1 MREDLDA
8 IAHEPSMSAGPGPV
22 DAPRPDVRLA
32 RIPVVRGNL
41 KPHDRLDRRRRDRR
55 CRSLGRSV
63 GSSTHDRDLGGDE
76 MSYFVTGAT
85 GFIGRNLVELLLE
98 REGTIYARLR
108 EESNGRLEVLRNRWG
123 VGPDGEV
130 GIVGDLS
137 QRRHGI
143 SDADVERLDGEIE
156 HLFHLAAIYDMTADA
171 ASQNVANIEGTRHMV
186 EFAEAVEAGHV
197 HMVSSIAAAGLYKGI
212 WREDMFE
219 EAEDL
224 DNHPY
229 FRTKHDSEG
238 IVRTECTRPW
248 RVYRPGIVVGN
259 SETGEM
265 DKIDGPYYFFKLIRR
280 LRGTIPEWVPMPGIE
295 GREINL
301 VPVDFVARAMDHIA
315 HVDGLD
321 GRTFHLTDP
330 NPKTAGEV
338 IDIFARAAHAPQSS
352 IRLPAAVVDLAAP
365 FAKAAASLPPGDVVT
380 DRILRDFGVP
390 RSVLTYINYPT
401 TFDSRGAQAALA
413 GADIRVPPLEAYADK
428 LWDYWER
435 HLDPDLFEDRTLM
448 GAVRGRRGLVGGA
461 SQIGE
466 QQIPDELLRVVRRGR
481 GRSSL
486 SGAVRGRVVMV
497 TGASSGIG
505 KSAAMKIADAGG
517 IVLLVARTAEKL
529 EETQA
534 TIEADGGTAYV
545 HSADLSDMDDI
556 DRMADE
562 VLAQHGHVDV
572 LVNNA
577 GRSIRRS
584 IALSY
589 DRFHDFER
597 TMQLNYFGAVRL
609 ILKLLPVMRERRSGQ
624 LVNVSSIGVQT
635 NTPRFS
641 AYVAS
646 KAALD
651 AFSRC
656 IASEI
661 VDDGVTIT
669 TIHMPLVRTPMI
681 APTKMYNRFPTITP
695 DKAADMISEAI
706 IHRPKRIA
714 TPLGTLGQILY
725 AINPRSI
732 DYILNSA
739 YKLFPDSSA
748 AKGERPRDR
757 TASAPPV
764 AAPDEEASREQVVF
778 ASLMRGIHW

>member
-1 MREDLDA
+1 
-8 IAHEPSMSAGPGPV
+8 
-22 DAPRPDVRLA
+22 
-32 RIPVVRGNL
+32 
-41 KPHDRLDRRRRDRR
+41 
-55 CRSLGRSV
+55 
-63 GSSTHDRDLGGDE
+63 

-85 GFIGRNLVELLLE
+85 GFIGRHLVELLLQ
-98 REGTIYARLR
+98 REGTIYVLVR
-108 EESNGRLEVLRNRWG
+108 EGSKGRLEELRNRWG
-123 VGPDGEV
+123 VGPDQVV

-137 QRRHGI
+137 QRRLGV
-143 SDADVERLDGEIE
+143 SDEDLERLNGQID

-186 EFAEAVEAGHV
+186 EFAESVEAGRV
-197 HMVSSIAAAGLYKGI
+197 HMVSSIAAAGLFKGV

-224 DNHPY
+224 DNNPY

-238 IVRTECTRPW
+238 IVRTELSRPW
-248 RVYRPGIVVGN
+248 RVYRPGIVVGD

-280 LRGTIPEWVPMPGIE
+280 LRGTIPEWVPMLGVE

-315 HVDGLD
+315 HLDGLD
-321 GRTFHLTDP
+321 ARAFHLTDP

-338 IDIFARAAHAPQSS
+338 IDIFAGAAHAPQASVRVPPQV
-352 IRLPAAVVDLAAP
+352 IDLATP
-365 FAKAAASLPPGDVVT
+365 LLKTAASLPPGDVVA
-380 DRILRDFGVP
+380 DRILRDFGIP
-390 RSVLTYINYPT
+390 RAVLTYVNYPT
-401 TFDSRGAQAALA
+401 KFDSRGAQAALA
-413 GADIRVPPLEAYADK
+413 GTDIRVPPLEAYADK

-435 HLDPDLFEDRTLM
+435 HLDPDIYRDRTLV
-448 GAVRGRRGLVGGA
+448 GAVRGRRGVITGG
-461 SQIGE
+461 SQVVE
-466 QQIPDELLRVVRRGR
+466 QQIPDEFLRLVRRVR
-481 GRSSL
+481 GRASL
-486 SGAVRGRVVMV
+486 EQAVRGRVVMV

-505 KSAAMKIADAGG
+505 KAAAMKIAEAGG

-529 EETQA
+529 EEIRD
-534 TIEADGGTAYV
+534 TIEGRGGAAYV

-556 DRMADE
+556 ERMADE
-562 VLAQHGHVDV
+562 VLAQHGHVDI
-572 LVNNA
+572 LINNA

-609 ILKLLPVMRERRSGQ
+609 ILKFLPVMRERRSGQ
-624 LVNVSSIGVQT
+624 LINVSSIGVQT

-656 IASEI
+656 IASE
-661 VDDGVTIT
+661 VFDDGVHIT
-669 TIHMPLVRTPMI
+669 TIYMPLVRTPMI
-681 APTKMYNRFPTITP
+681 QPTRMYDRFPTITP
-695 DKAADMISEAI
+695 DNAADMITDAI

-725 AINPRSI
+725 AINPKSI

-748 AKGERPRDR
+748 ARGERKPEPERER
-757 TASAPPV
+757 AEPAP
-764 AAPDEEASREQVVF
+764 AEEASREQVLF
-778 ASLMRGIHW
+778 ASLTRGIHW

>member
-1 MREDLDA
+1 
-8 IAHEPSMSAGPGPV
+8 
-22 DAPRPDVRLA
+22 
-32 RIPVVRGNL
+32 
-41 KPHDRLDRRRRDRR
+41 
-55 CRSLGRSV
+55 
-63 GSSTHDRDLGGDE
+63 

-85 GFIGRNLVELLLE
+85 GFIGRHLVERLLE
-98 REGTIYARLR
+98 RDGTVYVLVREG
-108 EESNGRLEVLRNRWG
+108 SKGRLEELRSRWR
-123 VGPDGEV
+123 VGSDRVV

-137 QRRHGI
+137 QPGLGV
-143 SDADVERLDGEIE
+143 SDADLERLRGEID
-156 HLFHLAAIYDMTADA
+156 HPFPLVAIYDMTADA
-171 ASQNVANIEGTRHMV
+171 ESQRMANVEGTRHMV
-186 EFAEAVEAGHV
+186 EFAETVEAGCV
-197 HMVSSIAAAGLYKGI
+197 HMVSSIAAAGLYKGV

-219 EAEDL
+219 EAQDL

-238 IVRTECTRPW
+238 IVRSECTRPW
-248 RVYRPGIVVGN
+248 RVYRPGIVVGD

-265 DKIDGPYYFFKLIRR
+265 DKVDGPYYFFKLIRR
-280 LRGTIPEWVPMPGIE
+280 LRGAVPEWMPMPGIE

-315 HVDGLD
+315 HLDGLD
-321 GRTFHLTDP
+321 GRAFHLTDP

-352 IRLPAAVVDLAAP
+352 LRLPAGVVDLAAP
-365 FAKAAASLPPGDVVT
+365 FVKAAAAVPPGDVVT
-380 DRILRDFGVP
+380 ERVLRDFGVP
-390 RSVLTYINYPT
+390 RSVLTYVNYPT
-401 TFDSRGAQAALA
+401 KFDSRGAQAALA
-413 GADIRVPPLEAYADK
+413 GTDIRVPPLEGYADR

-435 HLDPDLFEDRTLM
+435 HLDPDLFEDRTLV
-448 GAVRGRRGLVGGA
+448 GAVRGRRGIVTGT
-461 SQIGE
+461 SQVVE
-466 QQIPDELLRVVRRGR
+466 QQIPDELLRVVRRVR
-481 GRSSL
+481 GRASL
-486 SGAVRGRVVMV
+486 EAAVRGRVVMV

-505 KSAAMKIADAGG
+505 KAAAMKIADAGG

-529 EETQA
+529 EETKA

-545 HSADLSDMDDI
+545 HSADLSDADDV

-572 LVNNA
+572 LINNA

-597 TMQLNYFGAVRL
+597 TVQLNYFGAVKL

-624 LVNVSSIGVQT
+624 IVNISSIGVQT

-656 IASEI
+656 VASEV
-661 VDDGVTIT
+661 VDDGVHIT

-681 APTKMYNRFPTITP
+681 KPTRMYNRFPTITP
-695 DKAADMISEAI
+695 DKAADMIADAI

-725 AINPRSI
+725 AINPKSI

-748 AKGERPRDR
+748 ARGEGKPERERAQP
-757 TASAPPV
+757 APN
-764 AAPDEEASREQVVF
+764 EEASTEQVVF

>member
-1 MREDLDA
+1 
-8 IAHEPSMSAGPGPV
+8 
-22 DAPRPDVRLA
+22 
-32 RIPVVRGNL
+32 
-41 KPHDRLDRRRRDRR
+41 
-55 CRSLGRSV
+55 
-63 GSSTHDRDLGGDE
+63 

-98 REGTIYARLR
+98 REGTVYVLVR
-108 EESNGRLEVLRNRWG
+108 EGSKGRLQELRNRWG
-123 VGPDGEV
+123 VDSDRVV

-137 QRRHGI
+137 QPGLGI
-143 SDADVERLDGEIE
+143 SEEDVERLRGQID

-186 EFAEAVEAGHV
+186 QFAEEVEAGLV
-197 HMVSSIAAAGLYKGI
+197 HMVSSIAAAGLYKGV

-280 LRGTIPEWVPMPGIE
+280 MRGTVPEWVPMPGIE

-315 HVDGLD
+315 HIEGLD
-321 GRTFHLTDP
+321 GRAFHLTDP

-338 IDIFARAAHAPQSS
+338 IDIFARAGHAPQSS
-352 IRLPAAVVDLAAP
+352 VRLPAAMVDLAAP
-365 FAKAAASLPPGDVVT
+365 LVKTVASMPPGDILT
-380 DRILRDFGVP
+380 DRVLSDFGIP
-390 RSVLTYINYPT
+390 RSVLTYVNYPT
-401 TFDSRGAQAALA
+401 QFDSRQAQAALA
-413 GADIRVPPLEAYADK
+413 GTDIRVPPLDAYADK

-435 HLDPDLFEDRTLM
+435 HLDPDLYEDRTLV
-448 GAVRGRRGLVGGA
+448 GAVRGRRGLVSGTA
-461 SQIGE
+461 QIAE
-466 QQIPDELLRVVRRGR
+466 QQVPDELLRLVRRVR
-481 GRSSL
+481 GRASL
-486 SGAVRGRVVMV
+486 EAAVRGRVVMV

-505 KSAAMKIADAGG
+505 KAASLKIADAGG

-529 EETQA
+529 EEIKA
-534 TIEADGGTAYV
+534 TIEARGGTAYV
-545 HSADLSDMDDI
+545 HAADLSDMDDI
-556 DRMADE
+556 ERMADE
-562 VLAQHGHVDV
+562 ALAQHGHVDV

-609 ILKLLPVMRERRSGQ
+609 ILKLLPVMRDRRSGQ
-624 LVNVSSIGVQT
+624 IVNVSSIGVQT

-661 VDDGVTIT
+661 VDDGVYVSTIF
-669 TIHMPLVRTPMI
+669 MPLVRTPMI
-681 APTKMYNRFPTITP
+681 KPTKMYDRFPTITP
-695 DKAADMISEAI
+695 DKAADMITEAI
-706 IHRPKRIA
+706 VHRPKRIA